1 MDIESSVWYHM
12 GSHWKGWTM
21 AAVNNGRDRLLIT
34 VALAAVV
41 LGAVMVA
48 WMISGDG
55 TTPQQA
61 DVAAGSKPLPPAT
74 PVPSSPP
81 VPPAP
86 QAPSAPAATK
96 IPQVV
101 KVKAT
106 LAQIAAGARTWEPQL
121 MDYFG
126 KQMPDLVAR
135 DLDGKEVKVSGYK
148 GRNVLLFFWATWCA
162 PCRAE
167 IPGFI
172 ELRKKTPE
180 DKLAIIAVSTDRLSN
195 DPIINNSMHDKLVV
209 ALRDFAQSSG
219 VNYTVVTVPSH
230 VERPYSLA
238 QALPSAFFIDPN
250 GILKFATAGLVP
262 LKDTEAILA
271 AEK

>member
-1 MDIESSVWYHM
+1 
-12 GSHWKGWTM
+12 M
-21 AAVNNGRDRLLIT
+21 AANNSRDRLLATI
-34 VALAAVV
+34 ALTAVV
-41 LGAVMVA
+41 LGAVVVVWMV
-48 WMISGDG
+48 SRGG
-55 TTPQQA
+55 
-61 DVAAGSKPLPPAT
+61 AT
-74 PVPSSPP
+74 PKQTDNTLSLVQVPPSPP

-86 QAPSAPAATK
+86 PVPGVA
-96 IPQVV
+96 QVAQV
-101 KVKAT
+101 KPT
-106 LAQIAAGARTWEPQL
+106 LAQIAAGARTWEPQFKG
-121 MDYFG
+121 YFG

-135 DLDGKEVKVSGYK
+135 DLDGKEIKVSDYK
-148 GRNVLLFFWATWCA
+148 GRNVLLLFWATWCA

-180 DKLAIIAVSTDRLSN
+180 DKLAIIAVSTDRMSN
-195 DPIINNSMHDKLVV
+195 DPIANYTMHDKLVS
-209 ALRDFAQSSG
+209 ALRDFARNSG
-219 VNYTVVTVPSH
+219 MNYTVVTVPSR

-250 GILKFATAGLVP
+250 GKLKFATAGLVP